1 MAVKKGPTKSISLI
15 EAISIGIGGMVGGGI
30 FAVLG
35 LAIFFAKGGTPFAF
49 LISGILALLTAYSYY
64 KLSLAYPNTGGTVH
78 FINIGF
84 GKNIFSGSI
93 NNLLWISY
101 IIMLSLYS
109 TAFGSYAGHLF
120 SITGN
125 INIDQHIFISAIIII
140 ATAINYYSVKVVGE
154 TEKYVV
160 GLKVIILSLFVI
172 IGGFGLMNSSYQMQ
186 LLPQHYS
193 AATKLIAGGF
203 VIFVAYE
210 GFELIANTSPYIR
223 NPQKNIRLAY
233 LIAVVFVIVLY
244 ILIAI
249 ITVGSLSFSMISKS
263 QDYVLAEAAKP
274 FLGQTGFVIITI
286 AALLSTFSAINA
298 TIYGSSRVNYE
309 LSEDDELP
317 HEFTRMLWHQPVGL
331 MVTSVLTLIV
341 ANTFNLESIATTG
354 SIGFLVIFAMVNFV
368 SARKS
373 KEIHSSKSISYIGFG
388 LCLIA
393 TLIMVFEH
401 LNNNLTGTLI
411 ALGIVLFAFIVEII
425 YRLFFLKRKN

>member
-1 MAVKKGPTKSISLI
+1 MKIKKGPTKSISLI

-49 LISGILALLTAYSYY
+49 LISGILAMLTAYSYY
-64 KLSLAYPNTGGTVH
+64 KLSLAYPNAGGTVH
-78 FINIGF
+78 FMNIGF

-109 TAFGSYAGHLF
+109 TAFGSYAGNLF

-125 INIDQHIFISAIIII
+125 VNIDQHIFICTIIII
-140 ATAINYYSVKVVGE
+140 ATAINYFSVKVVGE

-160 GLKVIILSLFVI
+160 GLKVVILTLFVV
-172 IGGFGLMNSSYQMQ
+172 IGGWGLMQSSYQMQ
-186 LLPQHYS
+186 LLPEYYS
-193 AATKLIAGGF
+193 SATKLIAGGF

-210 GFELIANTSPYIR
+210 GFELIANTSPYIQ

-233 LIAVVFVIVLY
+233 MVAVVFVIVLY
-244 ILIAI
+244 VSIAI
-249 ITVGSLSFSMISKS
+249 ITVGSLSFSMISES

-274 FLGQTGFVIITI
+274 YLGQTGFVIITI

-298 TIYGSSRVNYE
+298 TIYGGSRVNYE
-309 LSEDDELP
+309 MAEDDELP
-317 HEFTRMLWHQPVGL
+317 QEFTRMFWKQPVGL
-331 MVTSVLTLIV
+331 IVTSVLTLII
-341 ANTFNLESIATTG
+341 ANTFDLESIATTG
-354 SIGFLVIFAMVNFV
+354 SIGFLLIFAMVNFV

-373 KEIHSSKSISYIGFG
+373 REINSSKFISYLGFG

-393 TLIMVFEH
+393 AIIMVSEQ
-401 LNNNLTGTLI
+401 LNRNLTGTLI
-411 ALGIVLFAFIVEII
+411 ALGIVTFAFVAEVI
-425 YRLFFLKRKN
+425 YRLVFFKR